1 MKSRTFYFVSLIAF
15 CCLACGEPQTIQTI
29 MAVDGESPVDK
40 KAVWLSHEHIL
51 VDFIGADSIDPASW
65 NYSEV
70 ADVILPHL
78 NDIKEKG
85 VKYFVDATPA
95 FLGRHPVFLQRLSE
109 ASGLT
114 IITNTG
120 WYGAR
125 SDQHVPEAIHSMT
138 STELSHVWINE
149 FKEGIGDSGIR
160 PGFIK
165 IGVDPDSVLDAVDR
179 KLVMA
184 AILTH
189 AATGLTIASHT
200 GGAAAFW
207 PQVHLADSMGLPP
220 HALIWVHAQ
229 NEDNDMEY
237 VRAADLG
244 HWISLDGLGWD
255 MDRHFKKLVF
265 AKDQDILD
273 HVLISHDAGWFDP
286 QEKEQSITPF
296 TDIFDKLIPR
306 LKAHGF
312 SGEEIVKLLQI
323 NPARAF
329 SITTEP

>member
-1 MKSRTFYFVSLIAF
+1 MQSIVFYFSFLLVI
-15 CCLACGEPQTIQTI
+15 CMACSEAQTIKTI
-29 MAVDGESPVDK
+29 VTVHGDQSVDVN
-40 KAVWLSHEHIL
+40 AIWLSHEHIL
-51 VDFIGADSIDPASW
+51 VDFIGADSINPAAW
-65 NYSEV
+65 QYAEV
-70 ADVILPHL
+70 EEVILPHL
-78 NDIKEKG
+78 NAIKQKG

-95 FLGRHPVFLQRLSE
+95 FLGRHPRFLQQLSE

-138 STELSHVWINE
+138 HDQLSRVWIDE
-149 FKEGIGDSGIR
+149 FNEGIGDTGIR

-165 IGVDPDSVLDAVDR
+165 IGVDPDAVLDAVDR

-189 AATGLTIASHT
+189 QATGMTIASHT

-220 HALIWVHAQ
+220 QALIWVHAQ

-237 VRAADLG
+237 VKAADLG
-244 HWISLDGLGWD
+244 YWISLDGLGWD
-255 MDRHFKKLVF
+255 IDRHFEKLVF
-265 AKDQDILD
+265 AKEQGILD
-273 HVLISHDAGWFDP
+273 HILISHDAGWFDP
-286 QEKEQSITPF
+286 QKKEQSITPY

-306 LKAHGF
+306 LQAHGF
-312 SGEEIVKLLQI
+312 SAEEINKLLQI
-323 NPARAF
+323 NPVRAF